1 MACFEL
7 GNGIEPGKSRHRLDV
22 PTKKKPVPH
31 CARSMATGR
40 LSETATIE

>member
-1 MACFEL
+1 MVFYSFHFL
-7 GNGIEPGKSRHRLDV
+7 PIFLDV
-22 PTKKKPVPH
+22 LTKKKPVPH